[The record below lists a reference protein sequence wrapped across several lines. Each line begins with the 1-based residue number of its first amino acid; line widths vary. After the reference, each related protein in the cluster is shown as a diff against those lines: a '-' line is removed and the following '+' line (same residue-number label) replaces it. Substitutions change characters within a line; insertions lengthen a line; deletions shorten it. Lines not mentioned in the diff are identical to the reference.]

1 NGSVTI
7 NPVPSY
13 GDADENE
20 AIQAYDA
27 AMVLKH
33 VVGLDTL
40 FCQGLVNA
48 DVSAN
53 DTVTAMDA
61 SLILQYGTG
70 LIDTLPY
77 SEPALASGS
86 LHFGTPYNVDGFA
99 YIPLVI
105 TNGEMVYSLEGEL
118 VYDETFLRYE
128 GMVWSNPITDSV
140 MERTVEGKTI
150 IAGAGVG
157 GWNYSGTVATVQ
169 FSFLHVGSGTVTLR
183 HHRLNENSIS
193 PDDAVDVSS
202 LGTESEPIVPTTY
215 ALHQN
220 YPNPFNPETVIQFDL
235 PKRSTV
241 KLTIHDILGREV
253 RHLITM
259 DRKAGIYRVVWNG
272 KDDFGNLLPAGVYLT
287 TLEAGDYRKTIKMVL
302 MK

>member
-1 NGSVTI
+1 MA
-7 NPVPSY
+7 SY
-13 GDADENE
+13 GDADENG

-53 DTVTAMDA
+53 DTVTAMNA

-77 SEPALASGS
+77 SKPVLASGT
-86 LHFGTPYNVDGFA
+86 LHLGTPYVVDGFA

-118 VYDETFLRYE
+118 VYDETFLHYE
-128 GMVWSNPITDSV
+128 AMVWSNPITDSV
-140 MERTVEGKTI
+140 MERTVEGKII

-169 FSFLHVGSGTVTLR
+169 FAFLHPGSGTVTLR
-183 HHRLNENSIS
+183 HHRLNENSMS

-202 LGTESEPIVPTTY
+202 LGTENEPMVPTTY

-220 YPNPFNPETVIQFDL
+220 YPNPFNPETVVQIDL
-235 PKRSTV
+235 PERSEV
-241 KLTIHDILGREV
+241 RLIVHDILGRVV
-253 RHLITM
+253 RHLIAET
-259 DRKAGIYRVVWNG
+259 KEAGIYRITWDGRNDRG
-272 KDDFGNLLPAGVYLT
+272 KQLPAGVYLT
-287 TLEAGDYRKTIKMVL
+287 TLEAGNYHKTVKML
-302 MK
+302 LLK